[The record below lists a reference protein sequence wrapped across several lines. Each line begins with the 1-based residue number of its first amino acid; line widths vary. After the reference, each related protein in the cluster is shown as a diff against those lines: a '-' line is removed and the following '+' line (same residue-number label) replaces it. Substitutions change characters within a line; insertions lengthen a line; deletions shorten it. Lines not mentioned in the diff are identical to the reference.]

1 MADVLTKRQLQ
12 AQLERQSAMLAD
24 MRANSRSAA
33 KIKAVEDLVRLTRR
47 RLERLENADYEESI
61 ETVISIGE

>member
-24 MRANSRSAA
+24 MRANGRSAA